1 MPRKR
6 KSAAEAAPV
15 ETTAATAVAEP
26 ETNAAQPTQV
36 PDWVEGPSGIADA
49 PAEGPTDPNA
59 KNWGNPYKAIF
70 VSREKGF
77 EMGEHRRFKQ
87 RVFLFAEKPSDDVL
101 TALKDNGFVYRA
113 AEKVWTIPANPD
125 TRKLTDEMAREIAGP
140 AAGMSL

>member
-26 ETNAAQPTQV
+26 EANPLPATPV
-36 PDWVEGPSGIADA
+36 PAWIDGPQAVADA
-49 PAEGPTDPNA
+49 PADGPADPKA

-70 VSREKGF
+70 TSREKGF

-87 RVFLFAEKPSDDVL
+87 RVFLFAEKPSDDIL
-101 TALKDNGFVYRA
+101 TTLKDNGFIYRA
-113 AEKVWTIPANPD
+113 AEKAWTIPANPD
-125 TRKLTDEMAREIAGP
+125 TRKLSDELAQKFAGKTE
-140 AAGMSL
+140 GLSL